1 MAKRITKNSLF
12 IELAK
17 PDNKGFSRWVSV
29 SEFVGKYESLKFGN
43 GADWAR
49 SDGNLART
57 YVLERDN
64 SQTVGNRVDRIR
76 LNGFR
81 KDKAGSQQIRADI
94 IKEIKKRRCVVLGTS
109 NPETDHKDG
118 RKDNLRVMNTKTQ
131 VLEDF
136 QPLSKAANTAK
147 RQFCKECKATGNR
160 YDAKQLGYPIS
171 FTEGSIKYE
180 KPLGCIGCFWYDPIE
195 FRKHLKENNETKLH
209 KILKDYS

>member
-1 MAKRITKNSLF
+1 MKKRITKNSLF

-17 PDNKGFSRWVSV
+17 PNEKGFSRWVDV
-29 SEFVGKYESLKFGN
+29 KEFVGKFIGLKFGN

-49 SDGNLART
+49 SDGSLAKI
-57 YVLERDN
+57 YILERDN
-64 SQTVGNRVDRIR
+64 KQIVGNSVDRVR

-81 KDKAGSQQIRADI
+81 NEDVGSQQIRADI
-94 IKEIKKRRCVVLGTS
+94 KREISKKRCVILGTS

-118 RKDNLRVMNTKTQ
+118 RKNDPRVMNVKTQ
-131 VLEDF
+131 IVDDF

-160 YDAKQLGYPIS
+160 YDAKKLGYSIS
-171 FTEGSIKYE
+171 FAEGAMIYE

-195 FRKHLKENNETKLH
+195 FRKHLREINDKIIH
-209 KILKDYS
+209 KILKDY